1 MDPKRFNR
9 RLIALGA
16 VVFLCALVFVVTM
29 FDAQILNGDDYLAK
43 SIRTNAKVETVKG
56 TRGIITDRNGKVL
69 VSNRAVYTLNFDSS
83 LVSSDELND
92 ALLRLIELMNAQ
104 GVEIQDTLPLS
115 QSVPFAYDT
124 TDGGAKALV
133 KYLVSLKW
141 MDEDDVDE
149 SGLPANITGPSLY
162 LRLRSEYGVDAS
174 LPAATARTLVGLRYS
189 LAVAKLNGSSVF
201 EFASD
206 VDVALISIIKD
217 GNYQG
222 VQVDTSSVRVYE
234 TDYAAHVL
242 GYTGSIQDWDDYKDK
257 DGYTLASIVGISG
270 VESSFEEYLHG
281 DAGKRLVTYDND
293 SGKITGELYS
303 VEPKPGSTVAL
314 TIDIDFQA
322 QVEEALKN
330 TVSSMTKSDGI
341 DRGAAVAVVQVGT
354 GDVLAL
360 ASYPTY
366 SLSTFRQDLAELSTD
381 PLQPMWNRATQGKYA
396 PGSTLKPLT
405 AIAALES
412 GATTVRE
419 KIYDSGKWTY
429 PGYSASYTYCWKR
442 SGHGSLN
449 VRGAIMNSC
458 NYFFAE
464 MGYRMGMDTLREYY
478 AKFGLGAPTGIEIGD
493 TAGRLPSQN
502 EGENLAPWAAFG
514 QANQEY
520 SPLQLANYIAT
531 LCGGGD
537 RYATHLL
544 KNVRSSGSGALA
556 YVYDAEPVE
565 TIAMSSE
572 NLSAVLAGMHD
583 LATDG
588 AVSQY
593 FKDCIVDAAAKTGTI
608 QTGDT
613 KNNNGAFVCFA
624 PYDDPQ
630 IAVAIVIEKGGS
642 GAALASTAVQV
653 LNAYFSNTSASSAI
667 TGENTLLG

>member
-56 TRGIITDRNGKVL
+56 TRGIITDRNGKIL

-92 ALLRLIELMNAQ
+92 ALLRLIDLMNAQ
-104 GVEIQDTLPLS
+104 GVEIKDTIPLS
-115 QSVPFAYDT
+115 QSVPYAYDT

-149 SGLPANITGPSLY
+149 SGLPASITGPSLY

-270 VESSFEEYLHG
+270 AESAFEEYLHG
-281 DAGKRLVTYDND
+281 NAGKRLVTFDND

-478 AKFGLGAPTGIEIGD
+478 AKFGLGSPTGIEIGD

-544 KNVRSSGSGALA
+544 KNVRSSGSGALE

-583 LATDG
+583 LAAEG

-593 FKDCIVDAAAKTGTI
+593 FKACIVDAAAKTGTI

>member
-1 MDPKRFNR
+1 MDPKRFTR

-16 VVFLCALVFVVTM
+16 AMFLCALVFVITL
-29 FDAQILNGDDYLAK
+29 FDAQIVNGDDYLDK
-43 SIRTNAKVETVKG
+43 SIRTNAKTETVKAS
-56 TRGIITDRNGKVL
+56 RGILTDRNGKVL

-92 ALLRLIELMNAQ
+92 ALLRVIGLMNAQ
-104 GVEIQDTLPLS
+104 GVEIKDALPLARTS
-115 QSVPFAYDT
+115 PYAYDT
-124 TDGGAKALV
+124 ANGSAKTLV

-141 MDEDDVDE
+141 INETNVGDD
-149 SGLPANITGPSLY
+149 GLPTTLTGSALY
-162 LRLRSEYGVDAS
+162 LKLRSEYGIDET
-174 LPAATARTLVGLRYS
+174 LPNSTVRTLIGLRYS
-189 LAVAKLNGSSVF
+189 LASAKMNGSTTF

-206 VDVALISIIKD
+206 VDVSLISLIKD
-217 GNYQG
+217 GNYAG

-257 DGYTLASIVGISG
+257 PGYTLASIVGISG
-270 VESSFEEYLHG
+270 AESAFEEYLHG

-314 TIDIDFQA
+314 TIDIDFQED
-322 QVEEALKN
+322 VEQSLER
-330 TVSSMTKSDGI
+330 TVGAMTKADGI
-341 DRGAAVAVVQVGT
+341 ERGAAVAVVQVGT

-366 SLSTFRQDLAELSTD
+366 SLSTFRNEIAALTSDTM
-381 PLQPMWNRATQGKYA
+381 QPMWNRATQGTYA

-419 KIYDSGKWTY
+419 KLYDSGKWVY

-449 VRGAIMNSC
+449 VRGAISNSC
-458 NYFFAE
+458 NYYFAE

-478 AKFGLGAPTGIEIGD
+478 ADFGLGSPTGIEIGD
-493 TAGRLPSQN
+493 AAGRLPSQK

-514 QANQEY
+514 QANQLY
-520 SPLQLANYIAT
+520 TPLQLANYIAT
-531 LCGGGD
+531 LSGGGD
-537 RYATHLL
+537 RYTTHLL
-544 KNVRSSGSGALA
+544 KNVRESGTGALE
-556 YVYDAEPVE
+556 YVYDAEPVQ
-565 TIAMSSE
+565 TIEMNSE
-572 NLSAVLAGMHD
+572 NLAAVLAGMHD

-593 FKDCIVDAAAKTGTI
+593 FKDCIVDAAAKTGTV

-630 IAVAIVIEKGGS
+630 IAVAIVIEKGGT

-653 LNAYFSNTSASSAI
+653 LNAYFSNAAANTTV